1 MAAELNLNEIP
12 NRILTE
18 LSRVIIG
25 KEEVKE
31 LVLIGFLAGGHV
43 LIEGL
48 PGTGKTKLAYTFAKI
63 TGGEFKRIQCTV
75 DMLPA
80 DITGFYAHTLAGA
93 TAFNPGPLFANV
105 VLADELNRTTPRTQ
119 AALLEA
125 MQEARVTI
133 EGVTHQLPKPFF
145 VIASQLA
152 YGAEGTYPLTEVQI
166 DRFMLRAWSEH
177 PSKEEEM
184 DILNRID
191 YLDAPD
197 LQPVIDP
204 EDTIKLRD
212 AVKGVHISQDVVNYI
227 VSVINHI
234 RHNHDVHLG
243 PGPRASIALYKSC
256 RAYAFMQGR
265 DFVLPDDVKRFA
277 RATLEHR
284 VRIKTEAEM
293 GELTSR
299 DIIEKAL
306 KEVAVPKAV

>member
-1 MAAELNLNEIP
+1 MAAELNLNEMP

-18 LSRVIIG
+18 LSKVIIG
-25 KEEVKE
+25 KDSTKE
-31 LVLIGFLAGGHV
+31 LVLVGFLAGGHV

-80 DITGFYAHTLAGA
+80 DVTGFYAHTLAGA
-93 TAFNPGPLFANV
+93 TAFNPGPIFANV

-125 MQEARVTI
+125 MQESRVTV
-133 EGVTHQLPKPFF
+133 EGVTHQLPSPFF

-166 DRFMLRAWSEH
+166 DRFMLRAWSEY

-184 DILNRID
+184 GILNKID

-197 LQPVIDP
+197 IQPIITT
-204 EDTIKLRD
+204 EETLKLRE
-212 AVKGVHISQDVVNYI
+212 AVRRVHISQDVVNYI
-227 VSVINHI
+227 VSLVSQV
-234 RHNHDVHLG
+234 RHNPDVQLG
-243 PGPRASIALYKSC
+243 PGPRASIALYKSG
-256 RAYAFMQGR
+256 RAFAFMQGR
-265 DFVLPDDVKRFA
+265 DFVIPDDIKRFA
-277 RATLEHR
+277 HATLEHR

-293 GELTSR
+293 GELMPR
-299 DIIEKAL
+299 AIIERAL
-306 KEVAVPKAV
+306 KEVTVPKVV